1 MGTDLDRLV
10 ELLDLEPLEVNLF
23 RGMSPSDSQRA
34 RVFGGQVL
42 AQALVAAGR
51 TVDADR
57 RVHSLHSYFLRPG
70 DPKAPIVFDVD
81 RIRDGRSFTTRRVV
95 AIQHG
100 QAIFNLQA
108 SFQVDETG
116 PEHADPMPDVPPPED
131 IPVADPPGDSRDA
144 RDARDAARLRPWPG
158 DRPIDLRYVQGPQ
171 WEPGAREPD
180 QDVWLRADGTLP
192 DDPLVHVA
200 VVAYASDFMLLGT
213 ATIPHRDAPPN
224 TPHDGS
230 EYMVASLDHVMWFHR
245 PCRADEW
252 LLYHCHSP
260 SAAAARG
267 FARGEIF
274 RRDGTLCATIAQ
286 EGLVRPTR

>member
-23 RGMSPSDSQRA
+23 RGSSPTDSQRV

-51 TVDADR
+51 TVEPDR
-57 RVHSLHSYFLRPG
+57 QVHSLHSYFLRPG

-100 QAIFNLQA
+100 QAIFNLQT
-108 SFQVDETG
+108 SFQVEETG
-116 PEHADPMPDVPPPED
+116 PEHADAMPDVPPPED
-131 IPVADPPGDSRDA
+131 IPAMVPPGDEDSAER
-144 RDARDAARLRPWPG
+144 AAATRMRPWPG
-158 DRPIDLRYVQGPQ
+158 ERPIDLRYVQGPH

-180 QDVWLRADGTLP
+180 QDVWVRADGTLP
-192 DDPLVHVA
+192 DDPLVHAA

-213 ATIPHRDAPPN
+213 STLPHRAASYVPHADA
-224 TPHDGS
+224 

-260 SAAAARG
+260 AASAARG
-267 FARGEIF
+267 FARGEVF
-274 RRDGTLCATIAQ
+274 RRDGTLSCTIAQ
-286 EGLVRPTR
+286 EGLVRPTH

>member
-23 RGMSPSDSQRA
+23 RGTSPTDRRRE

-51 TVDADR
+51 TVEPDR

-70 DPKAPIVFDVD
+70 DPRAPIVFDVD

-108 SFQVDETG
+108 SFQVAEVG
-116 PEHADPMPDVPPPED
+116 PEHADPMPDVPPPEE
-131 IPVADPPGDSRDA
+131 IAALTAPSA
-144 RDARDAARLRPWPG
+144 RDVHADAEASRHAPWPG
-158 DRPIDLRYVQGPQ
+158 DRPIDLRYVQGPH

-180 QDVWLRADGTLP
+180 QDVWLRADGTLA
-192 DDPLVHVA
+192 DDPLLHAA

-213 ATIPHRDAPPN
+213 STLPHREEAVAPRA
-224 TPHDGS
+224 DS
-230 EYMVASLDHVMWFHR
+230 EFMVASLDHVMWFHR

-260 SAAAARG
+260 SAGAARG
-267 FARGEIF
+267 FARGEVF

-286 EGLVRPTR
+286 EGLVRPLGT